1 MKVLQINTVVDFGST
16 GRTVSE
22 LAYSINLNGD
32 ECYCAYGQK
41 KSSLKNSFKIGTR
54 LENHLHNIGSRIF
67 GKQGYFTVWGTKSLI
82 RYIETIQPD
91 VIHLRNLHGNYLN
104 LKILFN
110 YLSKAN
116 VPVVWTLHD
125 CWAFTGKCAHYTN
138 VECYKWQTHCFDCPQ
153 VKKYPPSLFFDRSE
167 MMFSDKK
174 KWFTSVNNMT
184 IITVSHWLAREAEKS
199 FLSKYPI
206 IPIYNWINQE
216 IFKPGSSNLVE
227 KYGISKNKFV
237 ILGISAG
244 WGNNNTKLSDFID
257 LSKLITSDM
266 QLILV
271 GGEKEPGCIPKYIKH
286 LPYINNVEELA
297 QIYSLADVYVHLSV
311 EDTFGKVIAEAMSCG
326 TPAIV
331 YNSTA
336 CPEIIGKG
344 CGYVVEKRDI
354 SGIYKALLKIKKNGK
369 QKYSAKCIQHVSD
382 NFDYKRNTGRTI
394 QLYKSLLNK

>member
-153 VKKYPPSLFFDRSE
+153 VKKYP
-167 MMFSDKK
+167 
-174 KWFTSVNNMT
+174 
-184 IITVSHWLAREAEKS
+184 
-199 FLSKYPI
+199 LSR
-206 IPIYNWINQE
+206 Q
-216 IFKPGSSNLVE
+216 
-227 KYGISKNKFV
+227 
-237 ILGISAG
+237 
-244 WGNNNTKLSDFID
+244 
-257 LSKLITSDM
+257 
-266 QLILV
+266 
-271 GGEKEPGCIPKYIKH
+271 
-286 LPYINNVEELA
+286 
-297 QIYSLADVYVHLSV
+297 QI
-311 EDTFGKVIAEAMSCG
+311 
-326 TPAIV
+326 
-331 YNSTA
+331 
-336 CPEIIGKG
+336 
-344 CGYVVEKRDI
+344 
-354 SGIYKALLKIKKNGK
+354 
-369 QKYSAKCIQHVSD
+369 
-382 NFDYKRNTGRTI
+382 
-394 QLYKSLLNK
+394 